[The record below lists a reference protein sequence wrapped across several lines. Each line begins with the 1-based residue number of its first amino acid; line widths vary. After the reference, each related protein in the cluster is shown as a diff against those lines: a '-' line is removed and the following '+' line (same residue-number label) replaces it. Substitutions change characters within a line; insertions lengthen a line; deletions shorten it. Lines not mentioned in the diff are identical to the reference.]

1 MLRLIYCNF
10 VFAITWFSLTSPS
23 FVERDFSF
31 CSKNMYSISKNG
43 IFVVYFR
50 NTLKNVSLIP
60 MLRPNYCTFEHAN
73 TSFSIIWPSLVK
85 EILVFRSKNVFSC
98 SKIRFSNTNVDTE
111 LLYFSFSFKKHVFFL
126 YKRYFLRL
134 IPKYIEKRFINTN
147 VVTELLHFR
156 ACKYL
161 I

>member
-1 MLRLIYCNF
+1 MLRLNYCTF
-10 VFAITWFSLTSPS
+10 VFAITLFSLTRPS

-85 EILVFRSKNVFSC
+85 EILVFRSKNVFSF
-98 SKIRFSNTNVDTE
+98 SKIW
-111 LLYFSFSFKKHVFFL
+111 FFL
-126 YKRYFLRL
+126 LLFANLFEKRLIIIPMLRL
-134 IPKYIEKRFINTN
+134 SYCTFELANTLISIMRPSFVERNFRF
-147 VVTELLHFR
+147 
-156 ACKYL
+156 
-161 I
+161 